1 MKALILAAGKG
12 TNLYPLTETRPKPM
26 FSICG
31 KPVLE
36 YIIQGLVEIGTHDI
50 VMVVGHHGETIK
62 QYFEYGDRFGANIQ
76 YIDQEDQGGIGN
88 AVLLAEDKFVPGEYF
103 FLVYSDI
110 LFESNIFA
118 ETMKTF
124 RGKLAPVAS
133 ITLTPNFY
141 PTYGNVSIDPHI
153 GITKIETHLDETQAG
168 SHVLAGVFILD
179 HGFLQILKE
188 MKGDMQMGFEH
199 LVDQKGLFGSIF
211 QHEWIDLGYPWNVL
225 DANHF
230 LMKSYKYAKIAR
242 TVKFDGNV
250 TINGPVQIEDDVV
263 ISGNSIINGPCYIG
277 KGTYIGHNVL
287 VRSNTSI
294 GTNCV
299 IGYGVELRNC
309 VLFNNVKVG
318 RLSFVGDSVIGENV
332 EVGSGIM
339 TVNNLMTGETVNVK
353 INDELVDSGLVKLG
367 AFVGDNARIG
377 ASNTLAPGTIIP
389 AGEFVPHHVS
399 FSPKGGSVCVE

>member
-36 YIIQGLVEIGTHDI
+36 YIVQGLVETGNTDI
-50 VMVVGHHGETIK
+50 IMVVGHHGEKIK
-62 QYFEYGDRFGANIQ
+62 KHFERGERFGAAIQ
-76 YIDQEDQGGIGN
+76 YIEQEEQNGIGN
-88 AVLLAEDKFVPGEYF
+88 AMLLAEKKFVPGEYF
-103 FLVYSDI
+103 FLVYADI

-133 ITLTPNFY
+133 ITLTPTFY
-141 PTYGNVSIDPHI
+141 PYYGNVSINQHI
-153 GITKIETHLDETQAG
+153 GITKIVTSLDETQAG
-168 SHVLAGVFILD
+168 SHILAGVFVLD
-179 HGFLQILKE
+179 HSFLEILKDAS
-188 MKGDMQMGFEH
+188 GNMQTAFER
-199 LVDQKGLFGSIF
+199 LVEQRGLFGSIF
-211 QHEWIDLGYPWNVL
+211 QNEWIDLGYPWNVL
-225 DANHF
+225 DANRF
-230 LMKSYKYAKIAR
+230 LMKSYKHATIASS
-242 TVKFDGNV
+242 VKFEGNV
-250 TINGPVQIEDDVV
+250 TINGPVQIEDDVI
-263 ISGNSIINGPCYIG
+263 ISGNSILNGPCYIG
-277 KGTYIGHNVL
+277 KGTYIGNNVL

-294 GTNCV
+294 GANCV

-309 VLFNNVKVG
+309 VLFDNVRVG
-318 RLSFVGDSVIGENV
+318 RLSFVGDSVIGEDV

-339 TVNNLMTGETVNVK
+339 TVNNLMTGETVKVT

-367 AFVGDNARIG
+367 AFIGDQAKVG

-389 AGEFVPHHVS
+389 ARKFVPHHVS
-399 FSPKGGSVCVE
+399 C

>member
-1 MKALILAAGKG
+1 MKALILAAGPG

-36 YIIQGLVEIGTHDI
+36 YIIQGLRETGTHDI
-50 VMVVGHHGETIK
+50 IMVLGPHGDIIK
-62 QYFEYGDRFGANIQ
+62 QYFERGERFGVNIQ
-76 YIDQEDQGGIGN
+76 YIVQENLQGIGD
-88 AVLLAEDKFVPGEYF
+88 AVLLAQDKFVPGEYF
-103 FLVYSDI
+103 FLVYADI
-110 LFESNIFA
+110 LFGSNIFA

-133 ITLTPNFY
+133 ITLTPTLY
-141 PTYGNVSIDPHI
+141 PYYGNVSIDQHI
-153 GITKIETHLDETQAG
+153 GITTIETHLDEAQVG
-168 SHVLAGVFILD
+168 SYVLAGVFILD
-179 HGFLQILKE
+179 YSILEILQE
-188 MKGDMQMGFEH
+188 TQGDMQAAFEC
-199 LVDQKGLFGSIF
+199 LVEKKGLFGSIF

-230 LMKSYKYAKIAR
+230 LMKTYQYAKIAR
-242 TVKFDGNV
+242 TVKIEGNV

-263 ISGNSIINGPCYIG
+263 ISGNSIVNGPCYIG
-277 KGTYIGHNVL
+277 KGTYIGNNVL

-294 GTNCV
+294 GSQCV

-318 RLSFVGDSVIGENV
+318 RLSFVGDSVIGEGV
-332 EVGSGIM
+332 ELGSGIM
-339 TVNNLMTGETVNVK
+339 TVNNSMTGETVSVT

-367 AFVGDNARIG
+367 AFVGDNAKIG

-389 AGEFVPHHVS
+389 AGKFVPHHVS
-399 FSPKGGSVCVE
+399 C

>member
-1 MKALILAAGKG
+1 MKALVLAAGKG

-36 YIIQGLVEIGTHDI
+36 YIIQGLVETGIHDI
-50 VMVVGHHGETIK
+50 TMVIGQHGDIIK
-62 QYFEYGDRFGANIQ
+62 NYFHRGERFGVNIQ
-76 YIDQEDQGGIGN
+76 YIVQEGPGGIGD
-88 AVLLAEDKFVPGEYF
+88 AVLLAQDKIVPGEYF

-124 RGKLAPVAS
+124 RGKLAPIAA
-133 ITLTPNFY
+133 ITLTPTFNPY
-141 PTYGNVSIDPHI
+141 YGNVSIDPHI
-153 GITKIETHLDETQAG
+153 GIRKIETNLDEAQAG
-168 SHVLAGVFILD
+168 SHVLAGVFILE
-179 HGFLQILKE
+179 HGFLQILKDVN
-188 MKGDMQMGFEH
+188 GDMQAAFER
-199 LVDQKGLFGSIF
+199 LVEKKGLFGSIF
-211 QHEWIDLGYPWNVL
+211 QREWIDLGYPWNVL
-225 DANHF
+225 DANRF
-230 LMKSYKYAKIAR
+230 VMKTYQHAKIAS
-242 TVKFDGNV
+242 TVKFEGNV

-263 ISGNSIINGPCYIG
+263 VSGNTILNGPCYIG

-294 GTNCV
+294 GANCV

-309 VLFNNVKVG
+309 VLFDHVKVG
-318 RLSFVGDSVIGENV
+318 RLSFVGDSVIGSNV

-339 TVNNLMTGETVNVK
+339 TVNNSMTGKSVTVS
-353 INDELVDSGLVKLG
+353 INSEDVDSGLEKLG
-367 AFVGDNARIG
+367 AFVGDNAKIG

-389 AGEFVPHHVS
+389 AGTFVPHNVS
-399 FSPKGGSVCVE
+399 A